1 MSTSCYRNLA
11 SSLRYGDLVI
21 EALCY
26 CVRNQIV
33 RTPRDLS

>member
-11 SSLRYGDLVI
+11 SSLRYGDL